1 MCLLGRIICLPPRA
15 TSPHGVPPQQK
26 VTPPLVD
33 LSLAFPPETPR
44 GELAPCPCCCGGKIL
59 ISTESIALGS
69 ACEVAVITTSVV
81 RPLLF
86 PLFRTGTEL
95 GALYSPV
102 VETDPVCGL
111 PPITPFT
118 RPVTAV
124 LAFPVTVA
132 MNWMDPN
139 VMTSP
144 EPGEIATLVLGPASS
159 VTVAVP

>member
-1 MCLLGRIICLPPRA
+1 MLPRA
-15 TSPHGVPPQQK
+15 VGAPPVGAWVGGRTGFLLKRFWLHPGVTNSLKVPPQQK

-102 VETDPVCGL
+102 VE
-111 PPITPFT
+111 
-118 RPVTAV
+118 
-124 LAFPVTVA
+124 
-132 MNWMDPN
+132 
-139 VMTSP
+139 
-144 EPGEIATLVLGPASS
+144 
-159 VTVAVP
+159 